1 MRHWRDQFDFRKLD
15 QAAPVIFALLL
26 LYLCWKV
33 ASLFWLLVAPMQAM
47 QFERVSLGSQQQS
60 VPNISHFALFKSNQ
74 APAAIANSNLSLQ
87 GVVVASPSQF
97 SSAVIKA
104 NNVSERYRVGE
115 FIADSNYQL
124 AEVYWDKV
132 ILRSATGAT
141 EMLKMAAIDNLN
153 QDLSLNAAQKQNTA
167 NTLPQ
172 SETSALAPSNT
183 EQAMGQAI
191 QQLQQNRDQYL
202 NTLGTSN
209 DGGEGY
215 AVSARTPLVLR
226 RKLGLQPG
234 DRVLSLNGQRLS
246 AGQNEAQ
253 LLEQARQSGQVK
265 LEVQRGDQV
274 ITIQQDLN

>member
-1 MRHWRDQFDFRKLD
+1 MRHWRDQLDLKKLD
-15 QAAPVIFALLL
+15 QVAPVIFALLL
-26 LYLCWKV
+26 IYLCWKL
-33 ASLFWLLVAPMQAM
+33 ATLFWLVLAPMQAM
-47 QFERVSLGSQQQS
+47 QFERVNLGSQQAS
-60 VPNISHFALFKSNQ
+60 VPNISHFALFKANQ
-74 APAAIANSNLSLQ
+74 APAAITNSNMSLH
-87 GVVVASPSQF
+87 GVVIGSPSQF

-104 NNVSERYRVGE
+104 NNVAERYRVGE

-132 ILRSATGAT
+132 ILRSPTGAT
-141 EMLKMAAIDNLN
+141 EILKMATMENLN
-153 QDLSLNAAQKQNTA
+153 QDLSFKAQQNPAPAPSTAALT
-167 NTLPQ
+167 
-172 SETSALAPSNT
+172 PSNT
-183 EQAMGQAI
+183 EQAMGQAV
-191 QQLQQNRDQYL
+191 QQLQQNREQYL
-202 NTLGTSN
+202 QTMGATS

-215 AVSARTPLVLR
+215 QVSARTPLVLR

>member
-1 MRHWRDQFDFRKLD
+1 MRHWRDQLDLKKLD
-15 QAAPVIFALLL
+15 QVAPVIFALLL
-26 LYLCWKV
+26 IYLCWKL
-33 ASLFWLLVAPMQAM
+33 ATLFWLVLAPMQAM
-47 QFERVSLGSQQQS
+47 QFERVNLGSQQAS
-60 VPNISHFALFKSNQ
+60 VPNISHFALFKANQ
-74 APAAIANSNLSLQ
+74 APAAITNSNMSLH
-87 GVVVASPSQF
+87 GVVIGSPSQF

-104 NNVSERYRVGE
+104 NNVAERYRVGE

-132 ILRSATGAT
+132 ILRSPTGAT
-141 EMLKMAAIDNLN
+141 EILKMATMENLN
-153 QDLSLNAAQKQNTA
+153 QDLSFKAQQNPAPAPAPSTAALT
-167 NTLPQ
+167 
-172 SETSALAPSNT
+172 PSNT
-183 EQAMGQAI
+183 EQAMGQAV
-191 QQLQQNRDQYL
+191 QQLQQNREQYL
-202 NTLGTSN
+202 QTMGATS

-215 AVSARTPLVLR
+215 QVSARTPLVLR

>member
-1 MRHWRDQFDFRKLD
+1 MRHWRDQLDLKKLD
-15 QAAPVIFALLL
+15 QVAPVIFALLL
-26 LYLCWKV
+26 IYLCWKL
-33 ASLFWLLVAPMQAM
+33 ATLFWLVLAPMQAM
-47 QFERVSLGSQQQS
+47 QFERVNLGSQQAS
-60 VPNISHFALFKSNQ
+60 VPNISHFALFKANQ
-74 APAAIANSNLSLQ
+74 APAAITNSNMSLH
-87 GVVVASPSQF
+87 GVVIGSPSQF

-104 NNVSERYRVGE
+104 NNVAERYRVGE

-132 ILRSATGAT
+132 ILRSPTGAT
-141 EMLKMAAIDNLN
+141 EILKMATMENLN
-153 QDLSLNAAQKQNTA
+153 QDLSFKAQQNPASAPSTAALT
-167 NTLPQ
+167 
-172 SETSALAPSNT
+172 PSNT
-183 EQAMGQAI
+183 EQAMGQAV
-191 QQLQQNRDQYL
+191 QQLQQNREQYL
-202 NTLGTSN
+202 QTMGATS

-215 AVSARTPLVLR
+215 QVSARTPLVLR